1 MRQAWHSRTADRR
14 TGGSAKS
21 TTRTA
26 PIQCWLTRARHD
38 PPSRMSPPDLDG
50 YLLSGCQWSWRVR
63 ASSLSTG
70 PYTRNMRMTRITG
83 NYLLRCGLAY
93 ALSVVS
99 IATVQAQMACPQGVT
114 PGSAQC
120 LPSGPGAT
128 PPPAG
133 PRWRST
139 WGAFANDSQVAVT
152 GSSSGQLTRWG
163 ANRAAKA
170 KCKSMGGQECKI
182 ILAFKNQCAVVAEPI
197 EDLPLYRLVHR
208 PGLTVE
214 EASSVA
220 LSECASLN
228 QGHACKVIFSICSN
242 PIRVN

>member
-1 MRQAWHSRTADRR
+1 MEEHVGSFRERFTGCRYGQFLWAAD
-14 TGGSAKS
+14 
-21 TTRTA
+21 
-26 PIQCWLTRARHD
+26 
-38 PPSRMSPPDLDG
+38 
-50 YLLSGCQWSWRVR
+50 
-63 ASSLSTG
+63 
-70 PYTRNMRMTRITG
+70 
-83 NYLLRCGLAY
+83 
-93 ALSVVS
+93 AL
-99 IATVQAQMACPQGVT
+99 
-114 PGSAQC
+114 
-120 LPSGPGAT
+120 
-128 PPPAG
+128 
-133 PRWRST
+133 
-139 WGAFANDSQVAVT
+139 
-152 GSSSGQLTRWG
+152 G